1 MGNMDV
7 NNKGGPVMKNIKPF
21 SSLLIVGLL
30 LGGCGG
36 NDNAEEV
43 KEVTPDEESKPAADD
58 EKTEENSSNDENAMN
73 LTAGVEE
80 TTNSL
85 EELSM
90 TLTDTPDDTKKLNEQ
105 GSKIEEKWDQIEKQ
119 VEDNYPDDYE
129 NIEKSLYPLIEEAKK
144 DTPDAENLKNLT
156 EDTMNKMNEFHGKVK
171 NQ

>member
-1 MGNMDV
+1 
-7 NNKGGPVMKNIKPF
+7 MKIIKLF

-43 KEVTPDEESKPAADD
+43 KEIAPDKEEATPGPGD
-58 EKTEENSSNDENAMN
+58 EKTNDDNTKN
-73 LTAGVEE
+73 LTAGVED
-80 TTNSL
+80 TKGSL

-90 TLTDTPDDTKKLNEQ
+90 TLTNTPEEAKKLNEQ
-105 GSKIEEKWDQIEKQ
+105 GSKVEEKWDQIEKQ

-144 DTPDAENLKNLT
+144 DTPDAENLENLT
-156 EDTMNKMNEFHGKVK
+156 EDTMNKMNEFLEKVK

>member
-1 MGNMDV
+1 
-7 NNKGGPVMKNIKPF
+7 MKIIKLF

-43 KEVTPDEESKPAADD
+43 KEIAPDKEEATPGAGD
-58 EKTEENSSNDENAMN
+58 EKTNDDNTKN
-73 LTAGVEE
+73 LTAGVED
-80 TTNSL
+80 TKGSL

-90 TLTDTPDDTKKLNEQ
+90 TLTNTPEEAKKLNEQ
-105 GSKIEEKWDQIEKQ
+105 GSKVEEKWDQIEKQ

-156 EDTMNKMNEFHGKVK
+156 EDTMNKMNEFLEKVK

>member
-1 MGNMDV
+1 
-7 NNKGGPVMKNIKPF
+7 MKFITPF
-21 SSLLIVGLL
+21 SSLLIAGLL

-43 KEVTPDEESKPAADD
+43 KEVTPDEEEATTGAGD
-58 EKTEENSSNDENAMN
+58 EKMNDENTMN
-73 LTAGVEE
+73 LTAGVED
-80 TTNSL
+80 TASSL

-90 TLTDTPDDTKKLNEQ
+90 TLTDTPDDAKKLNEH
-105 GSKIEEKWDQIEKQ
+105 GSKVEEKWDQIEKQ
-119 VEDNYPDDYE
+119 VEENYPDDYE

-156 EDTMNKMNEFHGKVK
+156 EDTMDKMNEFHEKVK

>member
-1 MGNMDV
+1 MGKMDV
-7 NNKGGPVMKNIKPF
+7 NNKGGPAMKIIKLF

-36 NDNAEEV
+36 NDSAEEV
-43 KEVTPDEESKPAADD
+43 KEVTPDKEESTSGAGD
-58 EKTEENSSNDENAMN
+58 EKTNDENTKK
-73 LTAGVEE
+73 LTAGVED
-80 TTNSL
+80 TTGSL

-90 TLTDTPDDTKKLNEQ
+90 TLTNTPDDAKKLNEQ

-119 VEDNYPDDYE
+119 VEDNFPDDYE

-156 EDTMNKMNEFHGKVK
+156 DDTMNKMNEFHEKVK

>member
-1 MGNMDV
+1 
-7 NNKGGPVMKNIKPF
+7 MKIINLF

-43 KEVTPDEESKPAADD
+43 KEIAPDKEEATPGAGD
-58 EKTEENSSNDENAMN
+58 EKTNDDNTKN
-73 LTAGVEE
+73 LTAGVED
-80 TTNSL
+80 TKGSL

-90 TLTDTPDDTKKLNEQ
+90 TLTNTPEEAKKLNEQ
-105 GSKIEEKWDQIEKQ
+105 GSKVEEKWDQIEKQ

-156 EDTMNKMNEFHGKVK
+156 EDTMNKMNEFLEKVK

>member
-1 MGNMDV
+1 
-7 NNKGGPVMKNIKPF
+7 MKIIKLF

-43 KEVTPDEESKPAADD
+43 KEIAPDKEEATPGTGD
-58 EKTEENSSNDENAMN
+58 EKTNDDNTKN
-73 LTAGVEE
+73 LTAGVED
-80 TTNSL
+80 TKGSL

-90 TLTDTPDDTKKLNEQ
+90 TLTNTPEEAKKLNEQ
-105 GSKIEEKWDQIEKQ
+105 GSKVEEKWDQIEKQ

-156 EDTMNKMNEFHGKVK
+156 EDTMNKMNEFLEKVK

>member
-1 MGNMDV
+1 
-7 NNKGGPVMKNIKPF
+7 MKIIKLF

-36 NDNAEEV
+36 NDSAEEV
-43 KEVTPDEESKPAADD
+43 KEVTPDKEESTSGAGD
-58 EKTEENSSNDENAMN
+58 EKTNDENTKK
-73 LTAGVEE
+73 LTAGVED
-80 TTNSL
+80 TTGSL

-90 TLTDTPDDTKKLNEQ
+90 TLTNTPDDAKKLNEQ

-119 VEDNYPDDYE
+119 VEDNFPDDYE

-156 EDTMNKMNEFHGKVK
+156 DDTMNKMNEFHEKVK